1 MDLQLYY
8 GKMRQEEQRIGEEF
22 PVICSHE
29 TADGGKAGRWT
40 EVPRRIAA
48 RFIVQGLARLAT
60 HEESKI
66 FRDVQNEAKRVA
78 DELLE
83 TAKQSAALLLSH
95 GIAKLQDRVRAKEAK
110 E

>member
-8 GKMRQEEQRIGEEF
+8 GKMRQEEQKIEDEF
-22 PVICSHE
+22 PIICSHE

-48 RFIVQGLARLAT
+48 RFIVQGLARLAN
-60 HEESKI
+60 HQESKI

-83 TAKQSAALLLSH
+83 TAKQSAALLLTH
-95 GIAKLQDRVRAKEAK
+95 GIEKLQHRVRPKETQ